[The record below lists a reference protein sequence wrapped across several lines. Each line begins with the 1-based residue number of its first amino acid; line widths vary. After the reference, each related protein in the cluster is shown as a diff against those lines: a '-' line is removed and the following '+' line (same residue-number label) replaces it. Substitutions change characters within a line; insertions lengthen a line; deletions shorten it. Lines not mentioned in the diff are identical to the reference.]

1 MKKIMFND
9 RYGLTQAVL
18 DGRKTM
24 TRRVMSIDFYNSLD
38 MKAYSNGDMECF
50 MDRDGDFIDFRYTTK
65 TPYQL
70 GEIVAVAQSYHA
82 LNKAGHVAPEWFK
95 HTCESS
101 SGYKNKMFVRADLMP
116 HRIRITNIKVERL
129 QDISDEDCLKEGLTI
144 ASVNN
149 GQGNYGYHTEYN
161 LVYYDNF
168 GRTKIIG
175 GRNVREAFADLI
187 DKVCGRGTW
196 DVNPYVFVYEF
207 ELIKKGRI

>member
-24 TRRVMSIDFYNSLD
+24 TRRLINLCENDLHFMKISDRGEYLFCSKTALD
-38 MKAYSNGDMECF
+38 GAF
-50 MDRDGDFIDFRYTTK
+50 PRYK
-65 TPYQL
+65 V
-70 GEIVAVAQSYHA
+70 GEILAVAQSYHA
-82 LNKAGHVAPEWFK
+82 LNKAGYVAPEWLE

-101 SGYKNKMFVRADLMP
+101 AGYENKMFVRADLMP

-175 GRNVREAFADLI
+175 GRNAREAFADLI

-207 ELIKKGRI
+207 ELIKEGRL

>member
-24 TRRVMSIDFYNSLD
+24 TRRLINLCENDLHFMKISDRGEYLFCSKTALD
-38 MKAYSNGDMECF
+38 GAF
-50 MDRDGDFIDFRYTTK
+50 PRYK
-65 TPYQL
+65 V
-70 GEIVAVAQSYHA
+70 GEILAVAQSYHA
-82 LNKAGHVAPEWFK
+82 LNKAGYVAPEWLE

-101 SGYKNKMFVRADLMP
+101 AGYENKMFVRADLMP

-175 GRNVREAFADLI
+175 SRNVREAFADLI
-187 DKVCGRGTW
+187 DRVCCRGTW
-196 DVNPYVFVYEF
+196 NINPYVFVYEF
-207 ELIKKGRI
+207 ELLIGGER

>member
-24 TRRVMSIDFYNSLD
+24 TRRLINLCENDLHFMKISDRGEYLFCSKTALD
-38 MKAYSNGDMECF
+38 GAF
-50 MDRDGDFIDFRYTTK
+50 PRYK
-65 TPYQL
+65 V
-70 GEIVAVAQSYHA
+70 GEILAVAQSYHA
-82 LNKAGHVAPEWFK
+82 LNKAGYVAPEWLE

-101 SGYKNKMFVRADLMP
+101 AGYENKMFVRADLMP

-175 GRNVREAFADLI
+175 GRNVSEAFADLI
-187 DKVCGRGTW
+187 DRVCCRGTW
-196 DVNPYVFVYEF
+196 NINPYVFVYEF
-207 ELIKKGRI
+207 ELLKGGER

>member
-24 TRRVMSIDFYNSLD
+24 TRRIVP
-38 MKAYSNGDMECF
+38 
-50 MDRDGDFIDFRYTTK
+50 DGTPLGNWEETVKKSRYK
-65 TPYQL
+65 V

-82 LNKAGHVAPEWFK
+82 LNKAGYVAPEGLE

-101 SGYKNKMFVRADLMP
+101 DGYENKMFVRADLMP

-187 DKVCGRGTW
+187 DRVCGRGTW
-196 DVNPYVFVYEF
+196 NINPYVFVYEF
-207 ELIKKGRI
+207 ELMKGGEQ